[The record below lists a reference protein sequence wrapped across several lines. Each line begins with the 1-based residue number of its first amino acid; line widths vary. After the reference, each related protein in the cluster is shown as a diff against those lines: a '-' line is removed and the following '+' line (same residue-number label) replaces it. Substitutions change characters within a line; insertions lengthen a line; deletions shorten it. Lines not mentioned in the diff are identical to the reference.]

1 MRTKEEVR
9 KWTQQRWTAP
19 KPLPTLEEIKRQ
31 LGHYDFL
38 KNKSADCAR

>member
-31 LGHYDFL
+31 LGHGL
-38 KNKSADCAR
+38 QPNNKRECAR